1 MSHSFGENHN
11 KRLLMSSKR
20 GSPKHHFLHYQIS
33 QKPLRLNVTL
43 VVLALEASL
52 CKMGVLLHTIV
63 RNLMAHAL
71 TIQFMTKNIFP
82 WFVSF
87 KCGNTTFGPKN
98 LSSIPTMSR

>member
-1 MSHSFGENHN
+1 MSHSFGAKHN
-11 KRLLMSSKR
+11 KTRLMSSKR
-20 GSPKHHFLHYQIS
+20 GSSKHHSLLYRIPQEL
-33 QKPLRLNVTL
+33 LRSSVTL

-63 RNLMAHAL
+63 RNLMVHAL
-71 TIQFMTKNIFP
+71 TIQFMTKSFFP

-98 LSSIPTMSR
+98 LSSIP